1 MKPFSTIKRLRGSYI
16 SYVSV
21 FLFSY
26 FVMGSFVAVLP
37 VYLANIGKTPA
48 ELSFIISASSCFS
61 LVVGPLVGYLC
72 DSTHHPR
79 LISGILMACIA
90 LLSVLFALC
99 TQTWTLF
106 LLQGAI
112 MSFYGATMPISE
124 QLASGSPYRYG
135 VLRIWGTIGY
145 AIGAQAAGII
155 LQSFPPS
162 TLFVLVAI
170 TAILDTFAYA
180 WAGNPSA
187 QTHRPIVTSQETAK
201 PKLTSL
207 LQSPYFLL
215 YLFISFFV
223 MGCSN
228 VNNIYLPLLLD
239 HMGVATGVVG
249 TALSVGTLVE
259 LPVILF
265 SNKFMDRFSS
275 KTLLIAITGI
285 FTIQYLFYGLSGSP
299 WVVIAALVL
308 LKAISTTLLMM
319 LNLKIVRNIVD
330 PNLATVGLSVINAC
344 TGLGS
349 ILLQNAGG
357 IFANRFPIPTLYLIM
372 AGMSFLTLLLSVP
385 LKVEN
390 REKVFN

>member
-1 MKPFSTIKRLRGSYI
+1 MKAFNFIKRLRGSYI

-26 FVMGSFVAVLP
+26 FVMGSFVSVLP
-37 VYLANIGKTPA
+37 VYLAGIGKTPA
-48 ELSFIISASSCFS
+48 ELSLIISASSCFS
-61 LVVGPLVGYLC
+61 LAVGPFVGYLC

-90 LLSVLFALC
+90 LLSILFSIC

-112 MSFYGATMPISE
+112 MSFYNATMPVSE

-145 AIGAQAAGII
+145 AIGAQAAGIV
-155 LQSFPPS
+155 LQSFPSPV
-162 TLFVLVAI
+162 LFIAVAI
-170 TAILDTFAYA
+170 ASILTTLAYA
-180 WAGNPSA
+180 WASTPA
-187 QTHRPIVTSQETAK
+187 IQKQQVIKIPQETTK

-239 HMGVATGVVG
+239 NMGVATGVVG

-275 KTLLIAITGI
+275 KMLLIAITGI
-285 FTIQYLFYGLSGSP
+285 FTIQYLFYALAGSP
-299 WVVIAALVL
+299 WTVIAALVL
-308 LKAISTTLLMM
+308 LKAIATTLLMM
-319 LNLKIVRNIVD
+319 LNLKIVRNLVD
-330 PNLATVGLSVINAC
+330 PKLATVGLSVINAC
-344 TGLGS
+344 TGLGT

-357 IFANRFPIPTLYLIM
+357 VFANRFPIPTLYLIM
-372 AGMSFLTLLLSVP
+372 AIVSFLTLLLSIP
-385 LKVEN
+385 LKVDN
-390 REKVFN
+390 REKVFE